1 MLKKI
6 TFITLMATS
15 FQSHSII
22 SIKNNHNINQGLSGR
37 IEAEFNYEAKDNK
50 KSEVEIDSSYDL
62 KYRFGNNVINLLYE
76 NSYQENNNIKSKDS
90 KFLHL
95 RHISLDYW
103 NQFNLETFIQ
113 YQDDEFEDLSSRK
126 LIGSGL
132 GQNSRIQKFG
142 DYELSMYY
150 FGGVFYEDERSLSN
164 SSLDKTSVRLTLS
177 GRLSLASKK
186 HGTNLFLSFYHQ
198 PKIDSLSD
206 YRTISD
212 FGFETKF
219 LKHFNI
225 GVRYE
230 IEYDSNP
237 FNDIYK
243 KKENISTFINY
254 NF

>member
-6 TFITLMATS
+6 TFITLLATS

-22 SIKNNHNINQGLSGR
+22 SIKNNHNVNQGLSGR
-37 IEAEFNYEAKDNK
+37 IEAEFNYEAKDDK

-76 NSYQENNNIKSKDS
+76 NSYQENNDVKSKDS

-95 RHISLDYW
+95 RYISLDYW
-103 NQFNLETFIQ
+103 NQFNLESFVQ
-113 YQDDEFEDLSSRK
+113 YQDDEFEDLFSRK

-132 GQNSRIQKFG
+132 GQNSRIKKIGEFQ
-142 DYELSMYY
+142 LSMYY
-150 FGGVFYEDERSLSN
+150 FGGAFYEDEKSLSN
-164 SSLDKTSVRLTLS
+164 SSLDKTSVRLTMS
-177 GRLSLASKK
+177 GRLSLESKK
-186 HGTNLFLSFYHQ
+186 QQTKFFLSFYHQ
-198 PKIDSLSD
+198 PKIDSFSD
-206 YRTISD
+206 YRTIGD
-212 FGFETKF
+212 LGFETKF
-219 LKHFNI
+219 LKYFNV

-237 FNDIYK
+237 FNNIHK